1 MKRREFSSITTSKV
15 FDFLIFRITKILG
28 SGIFDHINEREVI
41 RFAGQQKN
49 IQCLINRKFM
59 DLTQNSYQSIELV
72 NFLNLFKI
80 FLVLLIVSL
89 IALIIEILFINF
101 IKMFQSLKFIHLLN
115 CSPII
120 ELNSSI

>member
-1 MKRREFSSITTSKV
+1 MTSKV

-41 RFAGQQKN
+41 RFAGKQKN
-49 IQCLINRKFM
+49 LQCLINRKSK

-80 FLVLLIVSL
+80 CFVFLIVSML
-89 IALIIEILFINF
+89 ALIVEILLIKF
-101 IKMFQSLKFIHLLN
+101 IKI
-115 CSPII
+115 
-120 ELNSSI
+120 